1 MSKLGDKAL
10 QYISDYP
17 LYASTSNI
25 DYDTAIR
32 VANAVSPNWKKEM
45 DYMEKFKKMTPEE
58 QKKEVAKWM

>member
-1 MSKLGDKAL
+1 MSKLGEKAL

-25 DYDTAIR
+25 GYDTAIR

-45 DYMEKFKKMTPEE
+45 EYMEKFNKMTPEE
-58 QKKEVAKWM
+58 QKIEAAKWQ